1 LIWYIVVRA
10 STYDPLSGSD
20 LVVDALIGYSLKGN
34 PRPPVSEII
43 DAANE
48 SRTRILSLDLPSGLD
63 ATTGKAYEPCIV
75 AHDRLTLALPK
86 TGLMMDS
93 ARRYTGN
100 LYLGDIGLPQELYLE
115 MGLDVGDPFRD
126 GDIVRVY

>member
-1 LIWYIVVRA
+1 
-10 STYDPLSGSD
+10 
-20 LVVDALIGYSLKGN
+20 
-34 PRPPVSEII
+34 
-43 DAANE
+43 
-48 SRTRILSLDLPSGLD
+48 
-63 ATTGKAYEPCIV
+63 
-75 AHDRLTLALPK
+75 
-86 TGLMMDS
+86 MMDS